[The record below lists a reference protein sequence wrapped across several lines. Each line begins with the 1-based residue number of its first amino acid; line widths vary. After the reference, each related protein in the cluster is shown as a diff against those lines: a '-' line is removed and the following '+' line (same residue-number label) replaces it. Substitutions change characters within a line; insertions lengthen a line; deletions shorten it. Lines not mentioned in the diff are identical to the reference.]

1 MARTYSPGFLR
12 LVEDARSRVREFS
25 VEEFLTRLEQG
36 ERFVLLDVRE
46 EPEWSA
52 GHLPGAH
59 HLSRGV
65 LERDIED
72 AIPDPATAMVL
83 YCDDGMVS
91 ALAADS
97 LQRMGYAQ
105 VVALGGGWLG
115 WREHG
120 LPVVTPDAVP

>member
-1 MARTYSPGFLR
+1 MVRVHSPGFLR
-12 LVEDARSRVREFS
+12 LVAEARERVHEFT

-46 EPEWSA
+46 AAEWGA

-72 AIPDPATAMVL
+72 ALPEPEAALVL
-83 YCDDGMVS
+83 YCEDGTLSV
-91 ALAADS
+91 LAADS
-97 LQRMGYAQ
+97 LQRMGYTR
-105 VVALGGGWLG
+105 VASLREGWLG
-115 WREHG
+115 WCERG
-120 LPVVTPDAVP
+120 LPVVTPDAGP

>member
-1 MARTYSPGFLR
+1 MARTHSPGFLR
-12 LVEDARSRVREFS
+12 LVDDARARVREFS

-46 EPEWSA
+46 EAEWSA

-59 HLSRGV
+59 HLGRGV

-72 AIPDPATAMVL
+72 AIPDQATAMVL
-83 YCDDGMVS
+83 YCDDGTVS

-97 LQRMGYAQ
+97 LRRMGYAQ
-105 VVALGGGWLG
+105 VASLGEGWLG
-115 WREHG
+115 WRARG
-120 LPVVTPDAVP
+120 LPVVTPDAGP